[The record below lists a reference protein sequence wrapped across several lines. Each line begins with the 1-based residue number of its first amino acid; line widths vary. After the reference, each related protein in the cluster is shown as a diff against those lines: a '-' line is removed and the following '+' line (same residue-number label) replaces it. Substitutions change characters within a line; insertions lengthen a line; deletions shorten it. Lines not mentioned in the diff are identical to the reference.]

1 MEKIREQIKE
11 FKPNLSPS
19 SLNLYLSKLKKFNN
33 DKGKFNIRSLYN
45 YDKVMEVVDRR
56 ENLSTRKSTLTAI
69 VVALQAQKRPNKKLI
84 EKYREVMINY
94 LTKENS
100 DAMKQEKSD
109 KQEKNWI
116 SMDDFTG
123 LINKLQNKIK
133 EKGIIKNDTITDGEY
148 KLLQDYVIL
157 RLYHE
162 YPFRND
168 FGSLHIVNN
177 EDGLEKDKNY
187 LVTGNDYKIILNKY
201 KTSKKYGTK
210 EYVLSK
216 QLKNLVRKLLKHN
229 TTGMLLANR
238 SRTKPMTRNN
248 LTITLQTIFMKHLGK
263 KIGSSMLR
271 HIQSTADNKNKET
284 LLEQQKEE
292 QKTQDRYLHSG
303 KTNQL
308 YAKLND

>member
-11 FKPNLSPS
+11 FKPNLSSS
-19 SLNLYLSKLKKFNN
+19 SLDLYLSKLKKFNN

-45 YDKVMEVVDRR
+45 HDKVMEVVDKR
-56 ENLSTRKSTLTAI
+56 ENSSTRKSTLTAV
-69 VVALQAQKRPNKKLI
+69 VVALQAQKKPNKKLI

-100 DAMKQEKSD
+100 DAMKQEKSA
-109 KQEKNWI
+109 KQEKNWV
-116 SMDDFTG
+116 SMDDFVN
-123 LINKLQNKIK
+123 LINKLQNNIK
-133 EKGIIKNDTITDGEY
+133 EKGIIKKDILNNKEY
-148 KLLQDYVIL
+148 KELQDYVIL

-168 FGSLHIVNN
+168 FGSLHIVKN

-187 LVTGNDYKIILNKY
+187 LVVGKDYKIILNMY

-210 EYVLSK
+210 EYMLSK
-216 QLKNLVRKLLKHN
+216 QLKSLVKTLLKHN
-229 TTGMLLANR
+229 KTGMLLANKK
-238 SRTKPMTRNN
+238 RTKPMSRNN

-271 HIQSTADNKNKET
+271 HIQSTADNEGKKS

-292 QKTQDRYLHSG
+292 KATEDKYLHSG
-303 KTNQL
+303 HTNQV
-308 YAKLND
+308 YAKKD

>member
-11 FKPNLSPS
+11 FKPNLSSS
-19 SLNLYLSKLKKFNN
+19 SLDLYLSKLKKFNN

-45 YDKVMEVVDRR
+45 HDKVMEVVDKR
-56 ENLSTRKSTLTAI
+56 ENSSTRKSTLTAV
-69 VVALQAQKRPNKKLI
+69 VVALQAQKKPNKKLI

-100 DAMKQEKSD
+100 DAMKQEKSA
-109 KQEKNWI
+109 KQEKNWV
-116 SMDDFTG
+116 SMDDFVN
-123 LINKLQNKIK
+123 LINKLQNNIK
-133 EKGIIKNDTITDGEY
+133 EKGIIKKDILNNKEY
-148 KLLQDYVIL
+148 KELQDYVIL

-168 FGSLHIVNN
+168 FGSLHIVKN

-187 LVTGNDYKIILNKY
+187 LVVGKDYKIILNMY

-210 EYVLSK
+210 EYMLSK
-216 QLKNLVRKLLKHN
+216 QLKSLVKTLLKHN
-229 TTGMLLANR
+229 KTGMLLANKK
-238 SRTKPMTRNN
+238 RTKPMSRNN

-271 HIQSTADNKNKET
+271 HIQSTADNEGKET
-284 LLEQQKEE
+284 LLEQQRKE
-292 QKTQDRYLHSG
+292 QMTQNRYLHSG
-303 KTNQL
+303 HTNQV
-308 YAKLND
+308 YAKKD